1 MTVLRNGSLVKI
13 ASEEVRVGEII
24 YLVSNDYVPADCVV
38 LSTSNAAGVCYV
50 MTANLDGETSL
61 KTKQSAKA
69 TSGFRE
75 NLLHPQHQHPDGGG
89 EGKVA
94 PPPPP
99 PAAAAAAALVAGI
112 ECENPNPKLDSFL
125 GRLTMWSCK
134 DGDETEV
141 GQRRCTYFI
150 D

>member
-69 TSGFRE
+69 TSGIRE
-75 NLLHPQHQHPDGGG
+75 NLLQHQSAAGDVSQTKPSCDEKQGV
-89 EGKVA
+89 VA
-94 PPPPP
+94 P
-99 PAAAAAAALVAGI
+99 LLAGI
-112 ECENPNPKLDSFL
+112 ECENPNPKLDNFL
-125 GRLTMWSCK
+125 GRMFVFKPDDASDLAKVVSFNHRQFRV
-134 DGDETEV
+134 D
-141 GQRRCTYFI
+141 
-150 D
+150 

>member
-75 NLLHPQHQHPDGGG
+75 NLLHPQQHPDGGG
-89 EGKVA
+89 EGKLA
-94 PPPPP
+94 PPSP
-99 PAAAAAAALVAGI
+99 G
-112 ECENPNPKLDSFL
+112 S
-125 GRLTMWSCK
+125 
-134 DGDETEV
+134 
-141 GQRRCTYFI
+141 
-150 D
+150 